1 MCVFINYISKAVK
14 TVLKSLQGVQRDID
28 EVNDGI
34 LNSLLNIDPY
44 DIDEPPAIRYPHAV
58 ADIREEVLDDN
69 REIKNGAT
77 GAYKCSFIK
86 NCHRALVQHT
96 NLWKRLD
103 AYVNVK
109 WTKEKLNKYKC
120 VYCAK
125 CFKIFIVSAG
135 VCTHLQPKT
144 ICTDM
149 EVFPASKTDVPRV
162 VLERFS
168 VFLDNVD
175 CKLGIA
181 RLERWNKENNLHLQ
195 AAAEIKWNRNDCKSL
210 TKKFEVN

>member
-14 TVLKSLQGVQRDID
+14 TVLKSLQGIQRDID

-44 DIDEPPAIRYPHAV
+44 DIDEQPAIIRHAV

-69 REIKNGAT
+69 GEIKNGAT
-77 GAYKCSFIK
+77 GAYKCRIK
-86 NCHRALVQHT
+86 NYHRALVQHT
-96 NLWKRLD
+96 NLWKRTLMMLMSTLTDD
-103 AYVNVK
+103 AHVNVK

-135 VCTHLQPKT
+135 ACTHLQPKT
-144 ICTDM
+144 IVQIWSYFQYQRQM
-149 EVFPASKTDVPRV
+149 FP
-162 VLERFS
+162 E
-168 VFLDNVD
+168 
-175 CKLGIA
+175 
-181 RLERWNKENNLHLQ
+181 
-195 AAAEIKWNRNDCKSL
+195 
-210 TKKFEVN
+210 